1 MRTRALV
8 LVSVALVG
16 VVVAGSMVYAQ
27 AKKEKGSGR
36 GMYTSVEVD
45 SMKLAN
51 GTTLVNTRDKGFLVG
66 NEPGNPFDGNC
77 HDCFATWILA
87 ADGSVIQRK
96 GHCVGVA
103 RDGDT
108 WTIWF
113 GEGKPGTWGFIGGT
127 GKFKD
132 MVGGGTFDLVHKWSD
147 GRYDITWEGSWEK
160 K

>member
-1 MRTRALV
+1 MTTRSRLFVTAGLV
-8 LVSVALVG
+8 ILVG
-16 VVVAGSMVYAQ
+16 AGTLALAQ
-27 AKKEKGSGR
+27 AKKEKASGR
-36 GMYTSVEVD
+36 GMYSSTDVD
-45 SMKLAN
+45 KMTLLD
-51 GTTLVNTRDKGFLVG
+51 GTTLLNTHDKGFLVG
-66 NEPGNPFDGNC
+66 NEPSNPMDGNC

-96 GHCVGVA
+96 GHCVGIDRA
-103 RDGDT
+103 GDT

-127 GKFKD
+127 GKFKG

-147 GRYDITWEGSWEK
+147 GRYAITWEGSWEK